1 MAFLQTSLDA
11 CVRRHPDKEAI
22 VTRERRCSYAQLSH
36 EADLLGAALQRR
48 GVRKGERVAILLENS
63 IEVAAALYGILR
75 IGGVFIVINPQTK
88 ADKLAYLLQ
97 DSGATALITGRS
109 FELVYASAVAA
120 ASECH
125 TLIVEG
131 LAADADLGHCRL
143 LSMQAVLA
151 GSAADIAPSGL
162 IDYDLASLVYT
173 SGSTGKPKGV
183 MLSHVNMCT
192 AADAIATYL
201 ELRNDERILCAL
213 PMAFDYGLYQLL
225 LCVQVGA
232 TLVLEK
238 SFVFPAKVLELMA
251 QERVTVLPGIPT
263 IYSMLLGFSALA
275 KYDLSAL
282 RTLTNTA
289 AALPKRQISDLRAAF
304 PQARIF
310 SMYGLTECKRV
321 TYLPPEQLD
330 IRPDSVGR
338 GMPNEELWLVDESG
352 QRLPNGA
359 TGELVIRGSHVMRG
373 YWRDPAATAL
383 RLRPGPL
390 QGETVLYSGDI
401 FRTDAEG
408 YLYFVA
414 RRDDIIKSRGQKVSP
429 REIEDVLYRL
439 DGVQEAAAIGIDD
452 EVWGQ
457 AIKVFVVARPGVTLA
472 EKQVLLHCRQ
482 HLEDYMMPKA
492 VSIVPELPK
501 TDTGKIRKTGLK

>member
-1 MAFLQTSLDA
+1 MGFLHTSLDE
-11 CVRRHPDKEAI
+11 CVRRHPDKEVI
-22 VTRERRCSYAQLSH
+22 VTRERRCSYAQLSRA
-36 EADLLGAALQRR
+36 ADLLGAALQRR
-48 GVRKGERVAILLENS
+48 GVRKGDRVAILLENS

-75 IGGVFIVINPQTK
+75 IGGVFMVINPQTK

-97 DSGATALITGRS
+97 DSGAMALISGHG
-109 FELVYASAVAA
+109 FEATYTSAIAVAP
-120 ASECH
+120 ECH
-125 TLIVEG
+125 TLIVAG
-131 LAADADLGHCRL
+131 LAADTQLGLCHL
-143 LSMQAVLA
+143 LSMEAAL
-151 GSAADIAPSGL
+151 GSSAADIAPSGL

-183 MLSHVNMCT
+183 MLSHVNMCA

-201 ELRNDERILCAL
+201 ELRNDDRILCAL

-225 LCVQVGA
+225 LSVHVGA
-232 TLVLEK
+232 TLILEK
-238 SFVFPAKVLELMA
+238 SFVFPAKVLELMV

-263 IYSMLLGFSALA
+263 IFSMLLGFSALA

-289 AALPKRQISDLRAAF
+289 AALPLRQITDLRAAF
-304 PQARIF
+304 PQAHIF

-321 TYLPPEQLD
+321 TYLPPDQLD

-338 GMPNEELWLVDESG
+338 GMPNEELWLVDENG
-352 QRLPNGA
+352 QRLPNGS
-359 TGELVIRGSHVMRG
+359 TGELVVRGSHVMRG
-373 YWRDPAATAL
+373 YWRDPAATAQ

-408 YLYFVA
+408 YLYFVG

-472 EKQVLLHCRQ
+472 GKQVLLHCRQ
-482 HLEDYMMPKA
+482 HLEDYMMPKEVA
-492 VSIVPELPK
+492 IVSELPK

>member
-1 MAFLQTSLDA
+1 MGFLHTYLDD

-22 VTRERRCSYAQLSH
+22 VTREGRCSYARLSRS
-36 EADLLGAALQRR
+36 ANQLGAALQQR
-48 GVRKGERVAILLENS
+48 GVRRGERVAILLENS
-63 IEVAAALYGILR
+63 IEAAAALYGVLR

-97 DSGATALITGRS
+97 DSGATALITARG
-109 FELVYASAVAA
+109 FEDVYNSAVKAAPACRTLIVAGLAA
-120 ASECH
+120 ASDPGPCQQLVMEE
-125 TLIVEG
+125 IF
-131 LAADADLGHCRL
+131 
-143 LSMQAVLA
+143 SS
-151 GSAADIAPSGL
+151 GSDSVAPSGL

-192 AADAIATYL
+192 AAEAIATYL
-201 ELRNDERILCAL
+201 ELRNDDRILCAL

-225 LCVQVGA
+225 LSVHVGA
-232 TLVLEK
+232 TLILEK
-238 SFVFPAKVLELMA
+238 SFVFPAKVLELMV

-289 AALPKRQISDLRAAF
+289 AALPLRQISDLRAAF

-321 TYLPPEQLD
+321 TYLPPDQLD

-338 GMPNEELWLVDESG
+338 GMPNEELWLVDENG
-352 QRLPNGA
+352 QRLPNGS

-408 YLYFVA
+408 YLYFVG

-452 EVWGQ
+452 AAWGQ
-457 AIKVFVVARPGVTLA
+457 AIKVFVVARPGVALGD
-472 EKQVLLHCRQ
+472 KQVLLHCRQ
-482 HLEDYMMPKA
+482 YLEDYMMPKEVA
-492 VSIVPELPK
+492 IVPELPK